1 MTWILHLFYAEK
13 LHYLFL
19 SKLSTFFLL
28 PQNWKKDIWAFF
40 HECLGMR
47 RWRICFQVCQVTNRV
62 TAPLLMSRSKTLI
75 TAVRHKHILWLQR
88 LRKSRFSI
96 WLKAADLVKRAA
108 KRLSNFQFSL
118 KGGPLRILF
127 LPGHL
132 IAFYFLSNSTVFKIA
147 ENVSHFCNI
156 FSYTLPSHV
165 KVQQKVFGWWCRW
178 F

>member
-1 MTWILHLFYAEK
+1 MSKSYT
-13 LHYLFL
+13 YLFL
-19 SKLSTFFLL
+19 SSQVRYSPSEL
-28 PQNWKKDIWAFF
+28 KKKKTSGLFF

-62 TAPLLMSRSKTLI
+62 TALLMSRSKTLI

-156 FSYTLPSHV
+156 FSYTLPSHE
-165 KVQQKVFGWWCRW
+165 KVQPKVFGWWCRW

>member
-1 MTWILHLFYAEK
+1 
-13 LHYLFL
+13 
-19 SKLSTFFLL
+19 
-28 PQNWKKDIWAFF
+28 
-40 HECLGMR
+40 MR

-62 TAPLLMSRSKTLI
+62 TALLMSRSKTLI

-132 IAFYFLSNSTVFKIA
+132 IAFYFLSNSTVFKITQ
-147 ENVSHFCNI
+147 NVSPFCNI
-156 FSYTLPSHV
+156 SSYTVPSHE
-165 KVQQKVFGWWCRW
+165 KVQQKSFWLVVQVVLDAISPLHFTHCKSKKTKKA